1 MTLPAHAEIVVI
13 GGGIIGC
20 STAYHLARDH
30 KADVVLLEQGKL
42 TSGSTWHAAGLVGQ
56 LRSSASITRV
66 LKYSVDL
73 YKGLEAE
80 TGLATGWKM
89 TGCLR
94 LATNADRWIE
104 YKRLATTAKSFG
116 MDMQL
121 LSPAEVKTMWPLLE
135 AGDLVG
141 ASWLPTDGQASPSD
155 ITQSLAKGARMHG
168 ARLFEDVRVTGFDM
182 KDGRI
187 TAVKTNK
194 GDIACGKVVN
204 CAGQWARQIGALAG
218 INVPLQPVKH
228 QYIVTER
235 IDGLATDAPTI
246 RDPDRR
252 IYFKEEVGG
261 LVMGGYEPNPQA
273 WTTDLPGGDVP
284 DDWAFRLF
292 DDDYDHFEQHMDQA
306 IARVPA
312 LETVGVKQMINGPE
326 SFTPDGNFILG
337 VAPECPNMFVG
348 AGFNAFGIAAGGG
361 AGWVLAQWVV
371 DGEAPL
377 DLWVVDIRRFSDL
390 HRDRQWVRDRTLEA
404 YGKHYT
410 IGFPHEEYV
419 TGRPRIVSPLYER
432 LQKHRAVFG
441 SKLGWERP
449 NWFAPEGVE
458 PKDIYSMGR
467 QNWFA
472 PVGDEHRHVRENVGI
487 FDQSSFAKY
496 EMTGADALKALDW
509 ICANDVAKPV
519 GRLTYTQL
527 LNTRGGIEAD
537 LTVARLGEER
547 FYVVT
552 GTGFR
557 THDFSWIGDH
567 VGSELDVTLT
577 DVTEDFGT
585 LSLMGPRARDVL
597 AAVTDAD
604 VSNTA
609 FPFGHVREISIAGH
623 TVRAL
628 RVTYVGELGWELH
641 VPIAATGEIFD
652 ALMAA
657 GEKHGIRPAGYR
669 ALESLRLEKGYRAWG
684 SDITPND
691 TPQEAGLGW
700 AVKLRKNTDFL
711 GRRALE
717 KISGGALKKRFAG
730 FTVEDSEIVLLGR
743 ETILRNSEPVGYLTS
758 GGYGYTVGKNIG
770 YGYVRNA
777 DGVSDDFLASG
788 DYELVVA
795 MERTPAKI
803 HLEPLYDPAG
813 ARIRA

>member
-1 MTLPAHAEIVVI
+1 MTLPAHARIVVI

-30 KADVVLLEQGKL
+30 RADVVLLEQGKL
-42 TSGSTWHAAGLVGQ
+42 TSGSTWHAAGLIGQ

-66 LKYSVDL
+66 LKYSVEL

-94 LATNADRWIE
+94 LATNQDRWTE

-121 LSPAEVKTMWPLLE
+121 LSPAEVKAMWPLME
-135 AGDLVG
+135 VGDLVG

-168 ARLFEDVRVTGFDM
+168 AKLFEDVRVTGFEM

-187 TAVKTNK
+187 LKVNTDQ
-194 GDIACGKVVN
+194 GDIACEKVVN
-204 CAGQWARQIGALAG
+204 CAGQWARQVGAMAD

-228 QYIVTER
+228 QYIITEK
-235 IDGLATDAPTI
+235 IAGLAADAPTI

-252 IYFKEEVGG
+252 TYFKEEVGG

-273 WTTDLPGGDVP
+273 WSTRLPGGDVP
-284 DDWAFRLF
+284 GDWQFRLF
-292 DDDYDHFEQHMDQA
+292 DDDWDHFEQHMTQA
-306 IARVPA
+306 IARIPA
-312 LETVGVKQMINGPE
+312 LETAGVKQMINGPE

-337 VAPECPNMFVG
+337 VAPECENMFVG
-348 AGFNAFGIAAGGG
+348 AGFNAFGIASGGG
-361 AGWVLAQWVV
+361 AGWVLAQWAM

-377 DLWVVDIRRFSDL
+377 DLWVVDIRRFSGL
-390 HRDRQWVRDRTLEA
+390 HRDRQWVSDRTLEA

-410 IGFPHEEYV
+410 IGFPHEEYES
-419 TGRPRIVSPLYER
+419 GRPRIVSPLYER
-432 LQKHRAVFG
+432 LKAHRAVFG

-449 NWFAPEGVE
+449 NWFAPEGME
-458 PKDIYSMGR
+458 ARDIYSMGR
-467 QNWFA
+467 QNWFE
-472 PVGDEHRHVRENVGI
+472 PVGEEHRHVREAVGI

-496 EMTGADALKALDW
+496 EMTGADAAQALDW
-509 ICANDVAKPV
+509 ICANDVTKPA

-527 LNTRGGIEAD
+527 LNSRAGIEAD
-537 LTVARLGEER
+537 LTVARLAEDK
-547 FYVVT
+547 FYIVT

-557 THDFSWIGDH
+557 MHDLAWIRDH
-567 VGSELDVTLT
+567 IPAGLDVKLA
-577 DVTEDFGT
+577 DVTEEFGT

-604 VSNTA
+604 VSNAA
-609 FPFGHVREISIAGH
+609 FPFGHVREIVIAGH

-641 VPIAATGEIFD
+641 MPIAATGEIFD

-657 GEKHGIRPAGYR
+657 GKRHGIRPVGYR

-691 TPQEAGLGW
+691 TPFEAGLGW
-700 AVKLRKNTDFL
+700 AVKLRKNTDFV
-711 GRRALE
+711 GRKALE
-717 KISGGALKKRFAG
+717 ALQGETPKKRLAC
-730 FTVEDSEIVLLGR
+730 FTVDDPEIVLLGR
-743 ETILRNSEPVGYLTS
+743 ETILRNGEAVGYLTS

-777 DGVSDDFLASG
+777 DGVSDGYLASG
-788 DYELVVA
+788 EYELVVA
-795 MERTPAKI
+795 MERTKATLHI
-803 HLEPLYDPAG
+803 EPLYDPAG
-813 ARIRA
+813 AKVRA